1 MNLVDFA
8 SIRNH
13 SVALQCRSMEQPTAV
28 SRTVELEMSPDDLWS
43 LIGDGDRWAEWM
55 VDESDVEVAPGGA
68 GSVTDDGVERG
79 VRVVEVVHGEQVRFE
94 WWPVGEPD
102 AISTVELVVAPNDT
116 GAVLRVVETFPVG
129 HEVAAAT
136 ASVAWNVR
144 AVCVW
149 AFAHARV
156 TA

>member
-1 MNLVDFA
+1 
-8 SIRNH
+8 
-13 SVALQCRSMEQPTAV
+13 MEQPTVV
-28 SRTVELEMSPDDLWS
+28 SRTIELEISPNELWS

-55 VDESDVEVAPGGA
+55 VDESDVEVAPGGG
-68 GSVTDDGVERG
+68 GSVTDDGVNRG
-79 VRVVEVVHGEQVRFE
+79 VRVVEVTEGEQVRFE

-102 AISTVELVVAPNDT
+102 TTSTVELVVAPNDT
-116 GAVLRVVETFPVG
+116 GAVLRVVETFPVR
-129 HEVAAAT
+129 HDFAAT
-136 ASVAWNVR
+136 KASVAWNVR